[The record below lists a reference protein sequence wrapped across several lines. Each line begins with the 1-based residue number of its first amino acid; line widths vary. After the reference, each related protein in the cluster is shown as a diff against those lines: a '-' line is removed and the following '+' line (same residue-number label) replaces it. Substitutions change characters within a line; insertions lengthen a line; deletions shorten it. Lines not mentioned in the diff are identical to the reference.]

1 MKKEYIIGAIVIVVL
16 AVGGYFY
23 MKSSKNIV
31 KTPVIK
37 NTNSAAT
44 EEKVTIPTQNVKVSM
59 PKAQNTK
66 LDTTQLENE
75 MNNLDVEGNSDLDVD
90 FQ

>member
-1 MKKEYIIGAIVIVVL
+1 MKKEYIIGAIAIVVL

-23 MKSSKNIV
+23 MKSNKNIV

-37 NTNSAAT
+37 NTNSIST
-44 EEKVTIPTQNVKVSM
+44 EEKITL

-90 FQ
+90 IQ

>member
-23 MKSSKNIV
+23 MKSNKNIV

-37 NTNSAAT
+37 NTNSIST
-44 EEKVTIPTQNVKVSM
+44 EEKITL

-90 FQ
+90 IQ

>member
-23 MKSSKNIV
+23 MKSNKNIV

-37 NTNSAAT
+37 NTNSASN
-44 EEKVTIPTQNVKVSM
+44 EEKITL
-59 PKAQNTK
+59 PKAQNTN

-90 FQ
+90 IQ

>member
-37 NTNSAAT
+37 NTNSIST
-44 EEKVTIPTQNVKVSM
+44 EEKITL

-90 FQ
+90 IQ